1 MFLSEVAHRSFSAKF
16 SELTQKNHK
25 SASIHTYRVI
35 FGLFLKVGSLCFKKK
50 KIYGAPIKPSGLF
63 CCDKDRL
70 YYAAASQPRV
80 FARPLVGNKK

>member
-25 SASIHTYRVI
+25 STSIHTYRVI
-35 FGLFLKVGSLCFKKK
+35 FGLFLKDRKAMFQEKN
-50 KIYGAPIKPSGLF
+50 IYGAPIKPSALF
-63 CCDKDRL
+63 CVDKDRL